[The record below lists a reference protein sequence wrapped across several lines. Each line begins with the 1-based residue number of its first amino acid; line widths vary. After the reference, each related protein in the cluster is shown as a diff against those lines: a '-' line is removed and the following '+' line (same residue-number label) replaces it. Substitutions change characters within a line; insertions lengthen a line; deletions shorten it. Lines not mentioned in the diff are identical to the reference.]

1 MAKDFSASTMD
12 TRTFEDHAEK
22 LLKNLL
28 YGNRR
33 VAAITS
39 KEVQLMGYKSL
50 LQQLNRDLDPSIS
63 QLIEEMRTFVYPSD
77 IALFLIAASKED
89 LIPQASDILDSIRQ
103 DRRLMSL
110 NDLLAALAETANM
123 PGAWAA
129 SLFGEM
135 DAERDATPE
144 VFIQKSTIDLS
155 AMRRGMGL

>member
-1 MAKDFSASTMD
+1 MAKNFSASTMD

-22 LLKNLL
+22 LLKQLL
-28 YGNRR
+28 YGNQRM
-33 VAAITS
+33 AAITS
-39 KEVQLMGYKSL
+39 KEVQLMSYKSL
-50 LQQLNRDLDPSIS
+50 LQDLNSELDPNLT
-63 QLIEEMRTFVYPSD
+63 QLIQEMRTFVYPSD
-77 IALFLIAASKED
+77 IALFLIAAAREE
-89 LIPQASDILDSIRQ
+89 LIPQATDILDSVRQ

-110 NDLLAALAETANM
+110 NDLLAALGETANM

-144 VFIQKSTIDLS
+144 VFVQKSTIDLS